1 MIEFQH
7 KLNAN
12 EIHLLQSGE
21 EDEKTA
27 ALLSVAPKMRNYA
40 NENGYN
46 ISSADSFGVLA
57 EARVLQKQGFAWG
70 SLIAPLV
77 SVLFGGQ
84 GQGPTAEQIAAEE
97 RRRSEEAEAKKQ
109 QFTLLLIGVGA
120 VVLIGILIFLPKSK

>member
-27 ALLSVAPKMRNYA
+27 ALLNVAPKMRNYA

-46 ISSADSFGVLA
+46 ISSVDSFGVLA
-57 EARVLQKQGFAWG
+57 EARMLQKQGFAWG

-77 SVLFGGQ
+77 NVLFGS
-84 GQGPTAEQIAAEE
+84 QGPSAEQLAAEE
-97 RRRSEEAEAKKQ
+97 KRRREEAEAKKQ
-109 QFTLLLIGVGA
+109 QFTFLIIGVGA
-120 VVLIGILIFLPKSK
+120 VLLIGVLIFLPKSK